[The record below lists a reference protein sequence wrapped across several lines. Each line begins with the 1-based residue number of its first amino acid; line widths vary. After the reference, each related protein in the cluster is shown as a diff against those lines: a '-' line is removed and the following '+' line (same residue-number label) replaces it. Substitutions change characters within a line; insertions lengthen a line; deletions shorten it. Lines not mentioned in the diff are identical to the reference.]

1 MRLAGQGERSKV
13 LYKHSLFLLLF
24 FLVWGILSKNV
35 SISLFRLLI
44 SGLPLCYGLTYLRG
58 QHTPFVIAALH
69 KLMNQ
74 GDRDQNPPLRGGSAG
89 GAFSSSSWRILKL
102 LVVLIH
108 CLLCAK
114 PCSECQRLECG

>member
-35 SISLFRLLI
+35 SISLFRLVI
-44 SGLPLCYGLTYLRG
+44 GGLPLCYGPTYLRG

-74 GDRDQNPPLRGGSAG
+74 GDREDQNLPLRGGSAG

-102 LVVLIH
+102 
-108 CLLCAK
+108 
-114 PCSECQRLECG
+114 